1 MWFGPGSSSLDRLP
15 RVLISVSYRNLDPF
29 NLAPVTC
36 HSYIN
41 IMPELQ
47 KNGIVRLEDTP
58 DDYKKM

>member
-1 MWFGPGSSSLDRLP
+1 MWLGPG
-15 RVLISVSYRNLDPF
+15 SYRNLDPF

-47 KNGIVRLEDTP
+47 KNGVVRLEDTP